1 MKMYPLFEVI
11 NQLNSK
17 NIFAIDL
24 IQALKDR
31 KLHLYFNYSGYI
43 GFSDNIY
50 YVDDLKENIKETKYY
65 EGFIAID
72 VNSNR
77 INYFYEILEMQSVDE
92 IVFEKGILDGRL
104 AFFINTN
111 INEIPVMYGNIFG
124 KLVNNVE
131 VRGVKIIY
139 RKIYISEKDFNNLLK
154 EVDGSN
160 NVNFLGS
167 EMDYNPQD
175 HLDEIISKDKEYE
188 NIDDNKT
195 RPEKDEFRYPSEDYL
210 NELSILNEK
219 YGIEIPD
226 KIFVA
231 LEAYLKIYLDKQY
244 ESQSKNTK
252 LSHNAMFERCIE
264 TFKSRY
270 HLNETVTNE
279 LRRFTNP
286 KPQEKIKIKIK

>member
-1 MKMYPLFEVI
+1 MKMYPLFEVV
-11 NQLNSK
+11 NQLKSK

-31 KLHLYFNYSGYI
+31 KLHLYFHYSGYI

-65 EGFIAID
+65 EGFVAVDI
-72 VNSNR
+72 NSNR
-77 INYFYEILEMQSVDE
+77 INHFYEIIEVQSVDE

-104 AFFINTN
+104 VFFINTN
-111 INEIPVMYGNIFG
+111 INNLPIMYGNIFG
-124 KLVNNVE
+124 DLVNNVK
-131 VRGVKIIY
+131 VCSLRIIY
-139 RKIYISEKDFNNLLK
+139 RKIYISENDFNNLLK
-154 EVDGSN
+154 MKSDYEDDKL
-160 NVNFLGS
+160 LGS
-167 EMDYNPQD
+167 EIYYNQQD
-175 HLDEIISKDKEYE
+175 DFDEITSKDKEVE
-188 NIDDNKT
+188 NIEDNQS
-195 RPEKDEFRYPSEDYL
+195 RPEKDAVRYASEDYL
-210 NELSILNEK
+210 KEFSILNEK
-219 YGIEIPD
+219 YGIEVPD

-231 LEAYLKIYLDKQY
+231 FEAYLKIYLDKQY

-252 LSHNAMFERCIE
+252 LSHHAMFERCIE

-286 KPQEKIKIKIK
+286 KPQEKIKIK